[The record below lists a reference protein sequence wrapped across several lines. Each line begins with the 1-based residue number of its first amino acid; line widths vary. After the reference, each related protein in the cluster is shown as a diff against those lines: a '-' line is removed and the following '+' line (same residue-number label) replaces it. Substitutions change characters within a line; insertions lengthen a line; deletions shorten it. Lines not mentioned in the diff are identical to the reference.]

1 MEPPRITVFSTPL
14 VATWVLDET
23 HRILFDAGDG
33 TTAMLEGRIHR
44 IHYVALTHAHRDHI
58 AGLPQLLNLRAGVAF
73 NSGTPLS
80 VLHPEGSGSLMALA
94 RFLSAFDAGTSA
106 RTRWHPVT
114 PETRIPLPD
123 HHFLRPFATNHIPQ
137 PSDDARIR
145 CLGYHLGRTVQRLKP
160 ELRGLPQSEID
171 ARRKSGGKEA
181 ITETHEEILLS
192 VSGDTKPL
200 PAETFAET
208 RFLLHECT
216 FLDEDA
222 ETVAEAGERGHQ
234 HSTLPAVLEMA
245 QATRIERLALYHIS
259 RRYTD
264 EDIVRAVRSEC
275 AAREIA
281 FPVSI
286 VLPGRIC
293 TDVFSQPVW
302 SPPKPEP
309 LPAPRPDRLRQF
321 APR

>member
-1 MEPPRITVFSTPL
+1 MEPPRITAFSTPL

-23 HRILFDAGDG
+23 HRLLFDAGDG

-44 IHYVALTHAHRDHI
+44 IHHVALTHAHRDHI

-73 NSGTPLS
+73 SSGTPLT

-114 PETRIPLPD
+114 PLTRIPLPD

-137 PSDDARIR
+137 PDDDSRIR

-160 ELRGLPQSEID
+160 ELRGLPQVEID
-171 ARRKSGGKEA
+171 ALRKSSGKDA
-181 ITETHEEILLS
+181 ITETREEILLS

-200 PAETFAET
+200 PFETFAGT

-234 HSTLPAVLEMA
+234 HSTLPAVLELAQMA
-245 QATRIERLALYHIS
+245 GVERLALYHIS

-264 EDIVRAVRSEC
+264 DEIVRAVRAEC

-281 FPVSI
+281 FPVSV
-286 VLPGRIC
+286 VLPGRVC
-293 TDVFSQPVW
+293 TDVFNQIVW
-302 SPPKPEP
+302 SP
-309 LPAPRPDRLRQF
+309 AGFQPRNASR
-321 APR
+321 AAS